1 MKKYITWGVC
11 LLVIAGFLIMAFFSL
26 NAYREMR
33 KLQTGT
39 MWHLPT
45 RIYSSPFEI
54 SPGVDISR
62 QGLMERLNR
71 LRYRRVEEVKEPG
84 QYHLDGDVITIYLH
98 PFAYPEGARKAT
110 EVRLVM
116 AGSRVEKILSGQLRQ
131 AIGSVRLEPEII
143 ATLYDAGFEDRELVS
158 LKDCPPYL
166 RDAVLCV
173 EDQRFYTHGGID
185 PRAMFRALLA
195 DLFHAKVMEGGST
208 ITQQLVKNLFLT
220 HERTVVRKLREVW
233 LSLVMETVYTKD
245 EILTMYVNEIYLG
258 RYGYAGIHGFG
269 RASRIFFDK
278 DVSRLTLHEA
288 ALLAGI
294 IRSPNRYSPYTH
306 PKAALERRNTVLSLM
321 REQGRI
327 PSRLYE
333 SAVRQPLGIVPFT
346 PAIRQAPYF
355 TDFVLS
361 SVRSFSPEEEVLS
374 RGGLSIFTTLDM
386 HVQRVTEEAVAR
398 GLEGHPG
405 NIQAACVVLRPAT
418 GEILAMVGGRDF
430 RASQYNRA
438 VSLKRTIGSLIKPV
452 IYYTALENGY
462 TLSSILDDSPL
473 SITLP
478 DASVWSPANFDSA
491 SHGDVLLMNALV
503 NSYNQATVRLGLALG
518 LESVSERVKAVM
530 PGVTVPAHPS
540 VLLGAVN
547 CSPLDVAGMYAVFAN
562 DGLTPSIRFLDAV
575 LDEHGAAI
583 QEAGKKPPQRV
594 LDAGPVYLVDMA
606 LEEVIRR
613 GTARSAARY
622 GVPDGVCGKTGTSND
637 LRDSWF
643 AAYTQDLVTVV
654 WMGDDAYRTTGLTG
668 ASGALPVAGRIMGR
682 LAVPV
687 VRQAPE
693 GITFCEVDPVNGKKA
708 TLWTVSPVRLPY
720 LAGTE
725 PSEPSEVGMPG
736 ILKALRSLWPFGE

>member
-1 MKKYITWGVC
+1 MKKYIAWGVC
-11 LLVIAGFLIMAFFSL
+11 LLGIVGILIMAFFSL

-54 SPGVDISR
+54 SPGVDIFR
-62 QGLMERLNR
+62 QGLAERLNR
-71 LRYRRVEEVKEPG
+71 LRYRRVEKVREPG
-84 QYHLDGDVITIYLH
+84 QYRLDGDVITIYLH

-131 AIGSVRLEPEII
+131 AIGSVRLEPETI

-166 RDAVLCV
+166 IDALLCV

-195 DLFHAKVMEGGST
+195 DMFHAKIMEGGST

-220 HERTVVRKLREVW
+220 HERTVGRKLREAW

-258 RYGYAGIHGFG
+258 RYGHAGIHGFG

-288 ALLAGI
+288 ALLAGL

-333 SAVRQPLGIVPFT
+333 SAVRQSLGVVPFT

-386 HVQRVTEEAVAR
+386 HVQHVTEEAVAR

-438 VSLKRTIGSLIKPV
+438 VSLKRTIGSLIKPI
-452 IYYTALENGY
+452 IYYTALEDGY
-462 TLSSILDDSPL
+462 TLSSMLDDSPL

-491 SHGDVLLMNALV
+491 SHGDVLLMDALV

-518 LESVSERVKAVM
+518 LGSVSKRVKAVM
-530 PGVTVPAHPS
+530 PGVTVPEHPS
-540 VLLGAVN
+540 VLLGALN

-562 DGLTPSIRFLDAV
+562 DGLIPSMRCLDAV

-583 QEAGKKPPQRV
+583 QVTGKKPLRRV
-594 LDAGPVYLVDMA
+594 LDAGPVYLVDTA
-606 LEEVIRR
+606 LEEVVRR
-613 GTARSAARY
+613 GTARTAARY

-687 VRQAPE
+687 ARQAPE